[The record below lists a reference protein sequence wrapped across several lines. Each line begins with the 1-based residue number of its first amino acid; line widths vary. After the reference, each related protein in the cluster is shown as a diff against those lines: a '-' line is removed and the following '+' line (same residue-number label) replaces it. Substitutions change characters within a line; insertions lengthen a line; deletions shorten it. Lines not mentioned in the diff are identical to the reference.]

1 MGNMKITVPNPYD
14 LFLRSFKAPW
24 LKKWYKALIFLILK
38 VKLNDLNMAKFQRHK
53 FEISTKS
60 TISIILGSNQI
71 DCEESQNRYFVTLG
85 SLLKVP
91 RLKATIKKKSK
102 FLR

>member
-1 MGNMKITVPNPYD
+1 
-14 LFLRSFKAPW
+14 
-24 LKKWYKALIFLILK
+24 
-38 VKLNDLNMAKFQRHK
+38 MAKFQRHK

-71 DCEESQNRYFVTLG
+71 DCEESQNRNFVTLG

-91 RLKATIKKKSK
+91 RLKATIKKKIKISK
-102 FLR
+102 AKLRDCLIGLNQIGHEESESHDPGTP